1 MCGDIHCGSCGPMF
15 GHGVCEECGWCDC
28 SEADH
33 VTETKCIEESIKH
46 YAELE
51 EEYKREEE
59 LAEEDRKYRK
69 PMETGEHLYY
79 NEEQQPT
86 HQQYEGAWD
95 EWYNKQTDWDKAQ
108 IDLYRNEKYGFCTL
122 EELVEEYKRHREELP
137 QYLKDKINR
146 KEQIVYEN

>member
-1 MCGDIHCGSCGPMF
+1 MCGDLHCGSCGPMF

-33 VTETKCIEESIKH
+33 VTETKCVKESIKH

-59 LAEEDRKYRK
+59 LAEEEKKLK
-69 PMETGEHLYY
+69 PTESW
-79 NEEQQPT
+79 N
-86 HQQYEGAWD
+86 D
-95 EWYNKQTDWDKAQ
+95 WYNRQTDWDKEQ

-122 EELVEEYKRHREELP
+122 EELVEEYKRHGEELP
-137 QYLKDKINR
+137 QYLKDKITNLGWHPPLSFL
-146 KEQIVYEN
+146 KLEGLDLPPNPNI